1 MVMTQA
7 ILIPAEDHVRISAAV
22 AAGEAASDGEISTM
36 VARQSD
42 DYAEWAML
50 LAALFGF
57 LAPALVAS
65 DSAGFDALLVA
76 ISGGWNSGYTTGEII
91 AVTIVLQIALSA
103 LAWLALRWMPLRLF
117 LTPPGLKR
125 ARVRAAAIRVFRVG
139 IEARTRA
146 ATGVL
151 IYLSLAEHRAE
162 ILGDAAITAKVGPE
176 EWVETMAALLT
187 EVKAGRPGDG
197 IVAAVGLTGALLT
210 QHFPR
215 SHDDQNEMPDRLIE
229 L

>member
-1 MVMTQA
+1 MARMM
-7 ILIPAEDHVRISAAV
+7 LIPPQDHARISAAV
-22 AAGEAASDGEISTM
+22 GAAEAASDGEISTM

-50 LAALFGF
+50 LAALTGL
-57 LAPALVAS
+57 LAPALVAG
-65 DSAGFDALLVA
+65 DAAGFDALLVA
-76 ISGGWNSGYTTGEII
+76 IGGGWHSGYTSGELI
-91 AVTIVLQIALSA
+91 AMTILMQLVLSG
-103 LAWLALRWMPLRLF
+103 LAWLALRWMPLRLA

-125 ARVRAAAIRVFRVG
+125 ARVRAAAIRAFRVG

-162 ILGDAAITAKVGPE
+162 ILGDAAITTKVGAE
-176 EWVETMAALLT
+176 EWVETMAALLS
-187 EVKAGRPGDG
+187 EVKEGRPGDG
-197 IVAAVGLTGALLT
+197 IIAAVGLTGALLAK
-210 QHFPR
+210 HFPR
-215 SHDDQNEMPDRLIE
+215 SHDDINEMPDRLIE

>member
-1 MVMTQA
+1 MAQML
-7 ILIPAEDHVRISAAV
+7 LIPPQDHDRISVAV

-36 VARQSD
+36 VARRSD
-42 DYAEWAML
+42 DYTDWAVL
-50 LAALFGF
+50 IAALAGVI
-57 LAPALVAS
+57 PTALVAS
-65 DSAGFDALLVA
+65 DAAGFDALLVA
-76 ISGGWNSGYTTGEII
+76 VSGGWHSGYSTGQII
-91 AVTIVLQIALSA
+91 AATLIIQLIISAVAWCAL
-103 LAWLALRWMPLRLF
+103 LWIPLRLF

-125 ARVRAAAIRVFRVG
+125 ARVRTTAIKAFRLG

-176 EWVETMAALLT
+176 EWVDAMAALLSR
-187 EVKAGRPGDG
+187 VKAGQPGDG
-197 IVAAVGLTGALLT
+197 IVAAVTLTGALLAT
-210 QHFPR
+210 HFPR
-215 SHDDQNEMPDRLIE
+215 SHDDVNEMPDRLIE

>member
-1 MVMTQA
+1 MV
-7 ILIPAEDHVRISAAV
+7 LIPPEDHARISAAV

-42 DYAEWAML
+42 DYADWAML
-50 LAALFGF
+50 LAAITGF
-57 LAPALVAS
+57 LAPIAIAS
-65 DSAGFDALLVA
+65 DTSGFDALLVA
-76 ISGGWNSGYTTGEII
+76 ISGGWHSGYTPGQIM
-91 AVTIVLQIALSA
+91 AVTVILHLLLSV
-103 LAWLALRWMPLRLF
+103 LAWLALRWMPLRLL

-125 ARVRAAAIRVFRVG
+125 SRVRDAAIKAFRVG

-162 ILGDAAITAKVGPE
+162 ILGDAAITAKVGAE
-176 EWVETMAALLT
+176 EWGEAMAALIA
-187 EVKAGRPGDG
+187 EVTLGRPGSG
-197 IVAAVGLTGALLT
+197 IVAAVDLIAALLAT
-210 QHFPR
+210 HFPR

>member
-1 MVMTQA
+1 MARMS
-7 ILIPAEDHVRISAAV
+7 LISPEDHARISAAV
-22 AAGEAASDGEISTM
+22 SAAEAASDGEISTM

-50 LAALFGF
+50 LAALVGL

-65 DSAGFDALLVA
+65 DTAGFDALLVA
-76 ISGGWNSGYTTGEII
+76 IGGGWHSGYTTGELI
-91 AVTIVLQIALSA
+91 AVTILLQLLLFG
-103 LAWLALRWMPLRLF
+103 LAWLALRWMPLRLL

-125 ARVRAAAIRVFRVG
+125 SRVRAAAIKAFRVG

-162 ILGDAAITAKVGPE
+162 ILGDAAITTKVGPE
-176 EWVETMAALLT
+176 DWVETMAALLT

-197 IVAAVGLTGALLT
+197 IVASVGLTGALLAK
-210 QHFPR
+210 HFPR